1 MRKFIKIL
9 FVLLITLL
17 ALTGIKAKAE
27 TYLGY
32 ADSSSEPVK
41 CTLVENNEEAVA
53 YYVTYTFL
61 PKEKNQGGS
70 SFTPTMDVNP
80 NWSDASLAERTAI
93 ALYWRCPFIKMDRA
107 ELYDA
112 VMKVLYNGYPNNYS
126 GIQAKY
132 NLSNDEFRY
141 ITQYAILHFTS
152 EGFDPNGTGDATA
165 LGFTDQSWIDTWES
179 NSKYKAAYRE
189 LINTSNLTYSPYFR
203 LDIYGSGDGI
213 AGACTLLV
221 AKTAYT
227 KVHVTKVWDDNDNQ
241 DGIRPDKVVFQ
252 LLANGVEVAGQQLEL
267 DAENNWSSA
276 FPGTNQEGRL
286 DKYDSNGTPIEY
298 TVKEVTEV
306 SGYGA
311 PVYQAGV
318 SGDYGDHIEYT
329 VTNARKA
336 ETTEISGTTIWDDK
350 DNQDGKRPTSITV
363 NLLAGGVKI
372 DSKEVTADNDWKYTF
387 TGLAKYKDSQEI
399 KYSVTA
405 EAVKDYETKVSGT
418 DITNTHVPETIEIS
432 GTKTWDDN
440 DDQDG
445 KRPTSIT
452 VNLLVDGVKVDSK
465 KVTADDDW
473 KYSFKELAKYKA
485 GQEIKYSITE
495 EAVEDYE
502 AKVSGTDIT
511 NTHTP
516 ETTDI
521 TVTKVWDDKDDKE
534 KKRPDSIK
542 VTLKANDKDIQ
553 TVTITAKDDWKCELT
568 ELPTYEK
575 GKKIKYSLSEKDV
588 PNYKNVSIEEDESGN
603 FEITNQIK
611 KKYQFPSVGGS
622 GSISYYVIGLTA
634 VLFALIFMVVRFYK
648 NQVKL

>member
-17 ALTGIKAKAE
+17 AFTGIKAKAE

-32 ADSSSEPVK
+32 ADSPSEPVK

-53 YYVTYTFL
+53 YYVTHTFL

-80 NWSDASLAERTAI
+80 NWSDASLAERIAI
-93 ALYWRCPFIKMDRA
+93 ALNLRCYFIKMDRA

-203 LDIYGSGDGI
+203 LDIYGSRDGI

-329 VTNARKA
+329 VTNARKP

-350 DNQDGKRPTSITV
+350 DN
-363 NLLAGGVKI
+363 
-372 DSKEVTADNDWKYTF
+372 
-387 TGLAKYKDSQEI
+387 
-399 KYSVTA
+399 
-405 EAVKDYETKVSGT
+405 
-418 DITNTHVPETIEIS
+418 
-432 GTKTWDDN
+432 
-440 DDQDG
+440 QDG

-588 PNYKNVSIEEDESGN
+588 PNYKNVSIEEDEAGN